1 MKIMRFRINTLWHV
15 CKTIAF
21 VLTFLP
27 GLLVI
32 SGPAQAADYPDR
44 PIRVVVPF
52 GAGGLTDIVARL
64 VAEQLSKDPAWNVIV
79 ENKTGAGGNIAAAEV
94 ARSRPDGYTLLMGSI
109 GTNASNPYIYR
120 KMAYDPKKDFAPIT
134 LAATGTLLLVV
145 NSALPIH
152 STEELINYAKQH
164 PGKLSYGSG
173 GMGAS
178 QHLAGELLKSMAGV
192 DIQHVPYKGLAPA
205 IPDLLAGRIS
215 LTFDMATAL
224 PYVKEGKLRAI
235 AVANPKRSQALP
247 DVPTIGE
254 SGVPGYAASAWYG
267 FFAPAGTPAD
277 IVQLLND
284 KITHI
289 LLQDDMRQRL
299 MAMGAEP
306 AVSTPEELAAYV
318 AAESDKW
325 GKVLKSLNLNL
336 D

>member
-1 MKIMRFRINTLWHV
+1 MKIINYRINLLQKV
-15 CKTIAF
+15 RKIVVF
-21 VLTFLP
+21 VLAFFS
-27 GLLVI
+27 GLCII
-32 SGPAQAADYPDR
+32 SSSALAAGYPDR

-79 ENKTGAGGNIAAAEV
+79 ENKTGAGGNIAATEV
-94 ARSRPDGYTLLMGSI
+94 ARSKPDGYTLLMGSI
-109 GTNASNPYIYR
+109 GTNASNPFIYR

-145 NSALPIH
+145 NAKLPIH
-152 STEELINYAKQH
+152 STKELIDYAKQH
-164 PGKLSYGSG
+164 PGELSYGSG

-178 QHLAGELLKSMAGV
+178 QHLAGELLKSMAGI

-235 AVANPKRSQALP
+235 AVANPTRAQALP

-267 FFAPAGTPAD
+267 FFAPAGTPPD
-277 IVQLLND
+277 IIQLLNE

-289 LLQDDMRQRL
+289 LQQDSIRQRL
-299 MAMGAEP
+299 QAMGAEP
-306 AVSTPEELAAYV
+306 AVSTPEEFAAYV

-325 GKVLKSLNLNL
+325 GKVLKSLNLQL

>member
-1 MKIMRFRINTLWHV
+1 MRFRINTLWHV

>member
-1 MKIMRFRINTLWHV
+1 MKIINYIINALHNV
-15 CKTIAF
+15 RKIIAF
-21 VLTFLP
+21 VLAF
-27 GLLVI
+27 I
-32 SGPAQAADYPDR
+32 SGLFIMSSSAQAASYPDH

-94 ARSRPDGYTLLMGSI
+94 ARSKPDGYTLLMGSI

-145 NSALPIH
+145 NAKLPIH
-152 STEELINYAKQH
+152 STQELIDYAKQH
-164 PGKLSYGSG
+164 PGELSYGSG

-178 QHLAGELLKSMAGV
+178 QHLAGELLKSMAGI

-235 AVANPKRSQALP
+235 AVANPERAQALP
-247 DVPTIGE
+247 DVPSIGE

-267 FFAPAGTPAD
+267 FFAPAGTPPD
-277 IVQLLND
+277 IIQLLND

-289 LLQDDMRQRL
+289 LQQDGIRQRL
-299 MAMGAEP
+299 QAMGAEP

-325 GKVLKSLNLNL
+325 GKVLKSLNLQL

>member
-1 MKIMRFRINTLWHV
+1 MRFRINTLWHV

-79 ENKTGAGGNIAAAEV
+79 ENKTGAGGNMAAAEV